1 MNCSWLVFIEDASHL
16 ELALV
21 SSNKLAVCRT
31 PFKSLGLFCLYLNLI
46 TVLNLQR
53 FYFSDRFVGIDSGVN
68 DRLAVF
74 ALFHLRSE
82 DWNAVEGV
90 VLDFKFPNRQ
100 ARFAVKR
107 SSSWLVDWLLW
118 EQLPQ
123 KNARVPSQSCE
134 ASIVFQP
141 RDRLNGTIVAFKCKV
156 SRRLTGVKLVND
168 NGRRVGTSEVLASMG
183 ELNLIAELDVDAFEG
198 FQFVRQNVHHS
209 DLFSERNHNMEAGWM
224 QCYSQRFF
232 WEALAQVEIE
242 IIRWVVR
249 PNSNCSVVR
258 ASCKHRLLDAD
269 VKTHDTFAV
278 KARDQ
283 VLILSVFIGPLQI
296 DLNF

>member
-1 MNCSWLVFIEDASHL
+1 
-16 ELALV
+16 
-21 SSNKLAVCRT
+21 
-31 PFKSLGLFCLYLNLI
+31 
-46 TVLNLQR
+46 
-53 FYFSDRFVGIDSGVN
+53 
-68 DRLAVF
+68 
-74 ALFHLRSE
+74 
-82 DWNAVEGV
+82 
-90 VLDFKFPNRQ
+90 
-100 ARFAVKR
+100 
-107 SSSWLVDWLLW
+107 
-118 EQLPQ
+118 
-123 KNARVPSQSCE
+123 
-134 ASIVFQP
+134 
-141 RDRLNGTIVAFKCKV
+141 
-156 SRRLTGVKLVND
+156 
-168 NGRRVGTSEVLASMG
+168 MG

-209 DLFSERNHNMEAGWM
+209 DLFSERNHNMEAGWV

-278 KARDQ
+278 EAGDQ
-283 VLILSVFIGPLQI
+283 VLILSVFIRPLQI